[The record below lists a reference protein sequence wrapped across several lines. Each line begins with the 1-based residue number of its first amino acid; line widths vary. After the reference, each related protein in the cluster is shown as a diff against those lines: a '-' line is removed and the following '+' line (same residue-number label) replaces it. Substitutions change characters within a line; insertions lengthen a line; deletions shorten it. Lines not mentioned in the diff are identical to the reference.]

1 MRRGRS
7 APTECPKKYDQ
18 GVSRAPHP
26 SACGDVCKTSADHV
40 GGGLVFKKG
49 VGMTVLAL
57 VTASGEPLSWLAVV
71 VVLLGTTGLMIGTA
85 RRVRNRA

>member
-7 APTECPKKYDQ
+7 PPQSVPKNTVRSVA
-18 GVSRAPHP
+18 GTRPGAR
-26 SACGDVCKTSADHV
+26 GDVCKTSADQT
-40 GGGLVFKKG
+40 GGRFHPRVG

-57 VTASGEPLSWLAVV
+57 VTASGEPLSWLAVA

>member
-1 MRRGRS
+1 M
-7 APTECPKKYDQ
+7 
-18 GVSRAPHP
+18 
-26 SACGDVCKTSADHV
+26 CKTSADHT
-40 GGGLVFKKG
+40 GGKLHPREG

-85 RRVRNRA
+85 RRVRNRV